1 MLLGAV
7 VGCRRHDAA
16 RTERPLELVVSSEA
30 ETLDPR
36 HAVDSVSHRITRLL
50 HAGLTRLDPD
60 TLQPVPNVARAFEWQ
75 SDGSLRVEL
84 RSGLRF
90 HSGASLGSR
99 DVVATLRAW
108 MDPEVRVRS
117 ARVVEPILAV
127 DQDGDLALVIRL
139 KRPHATLLSDL
150 EIPILRADEA
160 RSPPRP
166 DGRLDGLGPY
176 RVDGVEPGEVRLVP
190 ATGGV
195 GPALHALTI
204 RTVRDENARALRL
217 IAGRADAAVNVFS
230 PTLLPALARE
240 AKLAV
245 TRRPG
250 ANLTYLLLR
259 VDRPPFDRIEARRA
273 VSLAIDRRAITE
285 GLLAGAAQPASGVLP
300 PALATVSRATI
311 ARDLETA
318 RNDVRSLGGLRLSLL
333 TTPDR
338 VRLSIA
344 RTIAQE
350 IGEAGATVDIASLDL
365 GTLLA
370 RLTAGD
376 FDAAILN
383 LPELTE
389 PNVLRLFIHSSAVPP
404 AGVNRGHV
412 RDEVVDR
419 LLDDGSTTRDP
430 LARRAAYAALEERL
444 LATHLF
450 VPLWHEN
457 QVAVTSERARGFTPS
472 AEGRWLA
479 LSTQWAPPRQR
490 DRVNCRSRTRRA
502 GSCVSR
508 RRSRWIRAAWC
519 RRSPRSRAGSG

>member
-1 MLLGAV
+1 MPWAALILLISCLASAL
-7 VGCRRHDAA
+7 GCRRDDAGTLA
-16 RTERPLELVVSSEA
+16 DRPLELVVSSEA

-36 HAVDSVSHRITRLL
+36 HAVDSVSHRITRLI

-60 TLQPVPNVARAFEWQ
+60 TLKPLPNVASSFAWQ

-84 RSGLRF
+84 RPDLRF
-90 HSGASLGSR
+90 HSGAAVGAR

-108 MDPEVRVRS
+108 ANPEVGARS
-117 ARVVEPILAV
+117 ARVVEPIANV
-127 DQDGDLALVIRL
+127 EAEGELALVIRL

-160 RSPPRP
+160 ASAPRP

-176 RVDGVEPGEVRLVP
+176 RVEAMAPGEVRLVP
-190 ATGGV
+190 ASPARGV
-195 GPALHALTI
+195 GPARHALTI

-240 AKLAV
+240 SKLAV

-259 VDRPPFDRIEARRA
+259 VDRPPFDRLEARRA
-273 VSLAIDRRAITE
+273 ASLAIDRRAITE

-300 PALATVSRATI
+300 PALATSGRPVL
-311 ARDLETA
+311 ARDLEAA
-318 RNDVRSLGGLRLSLL
+318 RADIRTLGGLRMSLL

-344 RTIAQE
+344 RTIGQE
-350 IGEAGATVDIASLDL
+350 IGEAGAVVDIASLEL
-365 GTLLA
+365 GALLA

-383 LPELTE
+383 MPELTE
-389 PNVLRLFIHSSAVPP
+389 PNVLRLFLHSSAAPP
-404 AGVNRGHV
+404 SGVNRGRV
-412 RDEVVDR
+412 RDAALDR
-419 LLDDGSTTRDP
+419 LLDEGATTRDAS
-430 LARRAAYAALEERL
+430 ARAGVYAALEGHL
-444 LATHLF
+444 LASHLF
-450 VPLWHEN
+450 VPLWHED
-457 QVAVTSERARGFTPS
+457 QVAITSERARGFVPS
-472 AEGRWLA
+472 AEGRWLSLA
-479 LSTQWAPPRQR
+479 TQ
-490 DRVNCRSRTRRA
+490 
-502 GSCVSR
+502 
-508 RRSRWIRAAWC
+508 
-519 RRSPRSRAGSG
+519 